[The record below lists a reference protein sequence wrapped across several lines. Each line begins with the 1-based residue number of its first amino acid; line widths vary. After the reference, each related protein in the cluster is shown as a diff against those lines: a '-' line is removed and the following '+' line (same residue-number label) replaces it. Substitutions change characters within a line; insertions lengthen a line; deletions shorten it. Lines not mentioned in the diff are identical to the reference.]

1 MSWHQW
7 KPYVPVAERRKR
19 AQKKIKDLTKK
30 EVKLQP
36 VEISGRTIARTFW
49 GKSWCDH
56 LEKFSDF
63 ANRLPRGRTYV
74 RNGSVFHLQIQSG
87 KIISQVIGS
96 EIYQITIDVAL
107 LPKKNWQ
114 KIKQKCAG
122 SIGTLLELLQGKLSE
137 EIMSVVT
144 HKSDGL
150 FPGSGDLKFKCS
162 CPDYADMCK
171 HVAATLYGA
180 GARLDAEPH
189 LLFTLRGVDHEQLIT
204 EPTLG
209 SHSEATDSTKEDTLK
224 SEDLSDIFG
233 IDIQIDSPTPT
244 KKKAKAKKKKKA
256 VKKQST
262 KKKGTQQKK
271 VSPKKQ
277 SPRKTRKK

>member
-49 GKSWCDH
+49 GTSWCDH

-74 RNGSVFHLQIQSG
+74 RNGSVFHLEIQSG

-107 LPKKNWQ
+107 VPKK
-114 KIKQKCAG
+114 
-122 SIGTLLELLQGKLSE
+122 KLAKDQ
-137 EIMSVVT
+137 T
-144 HKSDGL
+144 K
-150 FPGSGDLKFKCS
+150 
-162 CPDYADMCK
+162 MCGQYWN
-171 HVAATLYGA
+171 VA
-180 GARLDAEPH
+180 
-189 LLFTLRGVDHEQLIT
+189 
-204 EPTLG
+204 
-209 SHSEATDSTKEDTLK
+209 
-224 SEDLSDIFG
+224 
-233 IDIQIDSPTPT
+233 
-244 KKKAKAKKKKKA
+244 
-256 VKKQST
+256 
-262 KKKGTQQKK
+262 
-271 VSPKKQ
+271 
-277 SPRKTRKK
+277 

>member
-1 MSWHQW
+1 MSRHQW
-7 KPYVPVAERRKR
+7 KPYVPVAERRRR
-19 AQKKIKDLTKK
+19 AQKKITALGKK
-30 EVKLQP
+30 GINLQP
-36 VEISGRTIARTFW
+36 VEITGRTIARTFW

-56 LEKFSDF
+56 LEKFSDL

-74 RNGSVFHLQIQSG
+74 RNGSVFHLDIQPG
-87 KIISQVIGS
+87 KITSQVTGS
-96 EIYQITIDVAL
+96 EIYQITINVAL
-107 LPKKNWQ
+107 LPNLHWE

-171 HVAATLYGA
+171 HVAATLYGV
-180 GARLDAEPH
+180 GARLDDEPH

-204 EPTLG
+204 EPAIG
-209 SHSEATDSTKEDTLK
+209 SNSEATDSTKEDTLK

-233 IDIQIDSPTPT
+233 IDIQIDSPPPT
-244 KKKAKAKKKKKA
+244 KKPAKAKKKKKA
-256 VKKQST
+256 VKKKAT
-262 KKKGTQQKK
+262 KKKATQQKK
-271 VSPKKQ
+271 VSSKKQ